1 MSATPDRKNG
11 EKPAVSRRPRGTAT
25 AERTAAASAAARR
38 GAAAI
43 FEVWAGVRTPQQ
55 AASALG
61 LSLPRYYQ
69 IEQRAVTAVVV
80 SCEPQPRGPGPNLER
95 QIRALERQLAT
106 SRRDAARLQS
116 LLRTSQRTLGLAPV
130 AAPTPGSGKEGK
142 RRSRRPTARALKFA
156 AALARDSSGADVGAG
171 VERPQDSAVGSATR
185 VVTPA
190 AHGAKGE
197 AP

>member
-1 MSATPDRKNG
+1 MSVTPARKHE
-11 EKPAVSRRPRGTAT
+11 EKPARRARGTAT
-25 AERTAAASAAARR
+25 AERTADASTAARR

-43 FEVWAGVRTPQQ
+43 LEVWAGVRTPQQ
-55 AASALG
+55 AASELG

-69 IEQRAVTAVVV
+69 IEQRAVTAVVT

-116 LLRTSQRTLGLAPV
+116 LLRTSQRTLGLAAPPAP
-130 AAPTPGSGKEGK
+130 AAAGKGSK
-142 RRSRRPTARALKFA
+142 RRPKKPTARALKYA
-156 AALARDSSGADVGAG
+156 AALHKNSSSAETSDGLEPA
-171 VERPQDSAVGSATR
+171 VESAVNGATR
-185 VVTPA
+185 VAVA
-190 AHGAKGE
+190 ASGAGGN

>member
-1 MSATPDRKNG
+1 MSVTPARKHE
-11 EKPAVSRRPRGTAT
+11 EKPARRARGTAT
-25 AERTAAASAAARR
+25 AERTADASTAARR

-43 FEVWAGVRTPQQ
+43 LEVWAGVRTPQQ

-69 IEQRAVTAVVV
+69 IEQRAVTAVVA

-106 SRRDAARLQS
+106 SRRDAARLQT
-116 LLRTSQRTLGLAPV
+116 LLRTSQRTLGLTAPPAP
-130 AAPTPGSGKEGK
+130 AAAGKGGK
-142 RRSRRPTARALKFA
+142 RKARRPTARALKYA
-156 AALARDSSGADVGAG
+156 AALAKNSSSPETSSELQPTG
-171 VERPQDSAVGSATR
+171 ESAVNGATR
-185 VVTPA
+185 VAVA
-190 AHGAKGE
+190 ASGAGGD

>member
-1 MSATPDRKNG
+1 MSTSSPKKHE
-11 EKPAVSRRPRGTAT
+11 EKPARRARGTAT
-25 AERTAAASAAARR
+25 AERTADASTAARR

-43 FEVWAGVRTPQQ
+43 LEVWAGVRTPQQ

-69 IEQRAVTAVVV
+69 IEQRAVTAVVA

-106 SRRDAARLQS
+106 SRRDAARLQT
-116 LLRTSQRTLGLAPV
+116 LLRTSQRTLGLTAPPAP
-130 AAPTPGSGKEGK
+130 AAGKGDK
-142 RRSRRPTARALKFA
+142 RKARRPTARALKYA
-156 AALARDSSGADVGAG
+156 AALHKNSSSAETSDGLEPA
-171 VERPQDSAVGSATR
+171 VESAVNGATR
-185 VVTPA
+185 VAVA
-190 AHGAKGE
+190 ASGAGGD

>member
-1 MSATPDRKNG
+1 MSTSSPKKHE
-11 EKPAVSRRPRGTAT
+11 EKPARRARGTAT
-25 AERTAAASAAARR
+25 AERTADASTAARR

-43 FEVWAGVRTPQQ
+43 LEVWAGVRTPQQ

-69 IEQRAVTAVVV
+69 IEQRAVTAVVA

-116 LLRTSQRTLGLAPV
+116 LLRTSQRTLGLTAPP
-130 AAPTPGSGKEGK
+130 APATGKGDK
-142 RRSRRPTARALKFA
+142 RKARRPTARALKYA
-156 AALARDSSGADVGAG
+156 KALTKNSSSPETSPELQPTG
-171 VERPQDSAVGSATR
+171 ESAVNGATR
-185 VVTPA
+185 VAVA
-190 AHGAKGE
+190 ASGAGGD

>member
-1 MSATPDRKNG
+1 MSTSSPQQSV
-11 EKPAVSRRPRGTAT
+11 EKRRRRPRDTAT
-25 AERTAAASAAARR
+25 AERTADASTAARR

-43 FEVWAGVRTPQQ
+43 LEVWAGVRTPQQ

-69 IEQRAVTAVVV
+69 IEQRAVTAVVT

-106 SRRDAARLQS
+106 SRRDAARLQT
-116 LLRTSQRTLGLAPV
+116 LLRTSQRTLGLAAPPAP
-130 AAPTPGSGKEGK
+130 AAAGKGSK
-142 RRSRRPTARALKFA
+142 RRPKKPTARALKYA
-156 AALARDSSGADVGAG
+156 AALHKNSSSAETPEGLEPAG
-171 VERPQDSAVGSATR
+171 ESAVNGATR
-185 VVTPA
+185 VAVA
-190 AHGAKGE
+190 ASGAGGN

>member
-1 MSATPDRKNG
+1 MSVTPARKHE
-11 EKPAVSRRPRGTAT
+11 EKPARRARGTAT
-25 AERTAAASAAARR
+25 AERTADASTAARR

-43 FEVWAGVRTPQQ
+43 LEVWAGVRTPQQ

-69 IEQRAVTAVVV
+69 IEQRAVTAVVA

-106 SRRDAARLQS
+106 SRRDASRLQS
-116 LLRTSQRTLGLAPV
+116 LLRTSQRTLGLTAPPAP
-130 AAPTPGSGKEGK
+130 AAAGKGDK
-142 RRSRRPTARALKFA
+142 RKARRPTARALKYA
-156 AALARDSSGADVGAG
+156 QALAKNSSSTATSEGLEPAD
-171 VERPQDSAVGSATR
+171 ESAVNRATR
-185 VVTPA
+185 VAVA
-190 AHGAKGE
+190 ASGAGGD